1 MTYANFDTLHSNQ
14 LLMIGILKQLQIKET
29 TIMSALTDLQAAQ
42 AALATAVQSAIT
54 DITNLAAALASA
66 SGSNDDAGVEAVVG
80 QLNTLAS
87 NLTTAVSANAAA
99 APAPAAA
106 AAVKS
111 S

>member
-1 MTYANFDTLHSNQ
+1 MTYANFDTLHANQ

-66 SGSNDDAGVEAVVG
+66 SGSNDDAGAGPEESGKAV
-80 QLNTLAS
+80 
-87 NLTTAVSANAAA
+87 TALIEQ
-99 APAPAAA
+99 
-106 AAVKS
+106 VKGLFG
-111 S
+111 